1 MDFLTILVC
10 FLASMGAGLGT
21 GFAGL
26 SAAAVITPVLTTFL
40 HIDTYTA
47 VGIAL
52 ASDVLASAVSAYTY
66 KKNDNL
72 DIKNGLIILIAV
84 LVIIAGSASVYI
96 IKQKKRGAR
105 CIGCPSAKT
114 CGSQAH
120 CTGGCG
126 CNCQNK

>member
-1 MDFLTILVC
+1 MWE
-10 FLASMGAGLGT
+10 
-21 GFAGL
+21 
-26 SAAAVITPVLTTFL
+26 
-40 HIDTYTA
+40 
-47 VGIAL
+47 
-52 ASDVLASAVSAYTY
+52 
-66 KKNDNL
+66 N
-72 DIKNGLIILIAV
+72 IILIAV

-96 IKQKKRGAR
+96 MKQKKRGAR